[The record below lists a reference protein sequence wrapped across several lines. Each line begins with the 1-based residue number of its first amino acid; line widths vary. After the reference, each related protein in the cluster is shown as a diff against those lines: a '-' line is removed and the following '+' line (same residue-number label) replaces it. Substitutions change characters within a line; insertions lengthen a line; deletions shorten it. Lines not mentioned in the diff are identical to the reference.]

1 MSEETM
7 IDETIQKAINILCE
21 TVDEMIPVVT
31 ALSKKEFLTAGAATL
46 ALYNNAADLM
56 SFDYL
61 ALSEKWKAAD
71 DMDRV
76 LIRDAFAEGF
86 KLPAG
91 SEVLEAKIEKAFEIA
106 MHVYGAAKASLEL
119 SKL

>member
-1 MSEETM
+1 MTEETM

-31 ALSKKEFLTAGAATL
+31 ALAKKEFLTAGAATL
-46 ALYNNAADLM
+46 SLYNNAADLM
-56 SFDYL
+56 AFDYL
-61 ALSEKWKAAD
+61 ELSERWKATD
-71 DMDRV
+71 EIDRA
-76 LIRDAFAEGF
+76 LIKDAFAEGF
-86 KLPAG
+86 KLPKG

-106 MHVYGAAKASLEL
+106 MHVYGAAKASMDL

>member
-1 MSEETM
+1 MTEETM

-31 ALSKKEFLTAGAATL
+31 ALAKKEFLTAGAVIFL
-46 ALYNNAADLM
+46 FYNNVVDLM
-56 SFDYL
+56 AFDYL
-61 ALSEKWKAAD
+61 ELSERWKETD
-71 DMDRV
+71 EIDRA
-76 LIRDAFAEGF
+76 LINDAFAEGF
-86 KLPAG
+86 KLPKG

-106 MHVYGAAKASLEL
+106 MHVYGAAKALMDL